1 MKNFFIKNNLYLLTA
16 LGVAVLIFAV
26 VNWSVMPVLQRM
38 ICLFFCAVIL
48 HLWEEGRFPGGFTDM
63 ITRKLNFTQRDPHFG
78 EIITVS
84 YVLFLTFIPLFFPNV
99 TWLAMAPIL
108 LGFFEV
114 IAHLGAIKMFN
125 LPRFY
130 SPGLLTAVVAMLPI
144 SIYTIVYVAQNSLM
158 QPVFWLFSVLYMI
171 AGLLT
176 AQRIVVRASG
186 MKYSDFLKN
195 VRATIFAK

>member
-48 HLWEEGRFPGGFTDM
+48 HLWEEGRFPGGFTKM
-63 ITRKLNFTQRDPHFG
+63 ITRKLNFTQSDPHFG
-78 EIITVS
+78 EIITAS
-84 YVLFLTFIPLFFPNV
+84 YVLFLTFIPLFFSNV
-99 TWLAMAPIL
+99 HWLAMAPIL
-108 LGFFEV
+108 LGFIEV

-130 SPGLLTAVVAMLPI
+130 SPGLATAVFVMLPI
-144 SIYTIVYVAQNSLM
+144 SIYTIIYVAQNNLM
-158 QPVFWLFSVLYMI
+158 QPVFWLFSVLYMV

-195 VRATIFAK
+195 VRAAIFAK